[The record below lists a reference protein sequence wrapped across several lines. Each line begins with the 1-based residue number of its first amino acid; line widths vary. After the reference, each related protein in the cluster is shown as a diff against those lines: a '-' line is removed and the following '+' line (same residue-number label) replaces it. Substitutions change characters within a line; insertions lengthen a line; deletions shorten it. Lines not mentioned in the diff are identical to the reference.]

1 MVSVIIAAAGS
12 GTRMKSSIKKQFISL
27 LNIPVLIRTLKQFD
41 IEEIDEIIIVT
52 NEDDIDSVKG
62 MIDLYEIN
70 NVNYVI
76 PGGQNRQDSIYNGL
90 KVAKGDV
97 VMIHDA
103 ARPFVDREIIIR
115 NIEAVSDNVGVVT
128 CVPCKDT
135 IKVVRDEFV
144 KETLDRSE
152 LMNIQTP
159 QTFITKQIKDA
170 YDHVMAHKIS
180 VTDDASVAEIYGMA
194 VKTVMGSYQNIKL
207 TTPED
212 LWMGEAILK
221 RG

>member
-12 GTRMKSSIKKQFISL
+12 GTRMNSSVKKQFISL
-27 LNIPVLIRTLKQFD
+27 LDIPVLIRTLKQFD
-41 IEEIDEIIIVT
+41 MDQIDEIIVVT
-52 NEDDIDSVKG
+52 NEDDLETVRE
-62 MIDLYEIN
+62 MIDEYE
-70 NVNYVI
+70 VSKVHSVI
-76 PGGQNRQDSIYNGL
+76 PGGQSRQESIYNGL
-90 KVAKGDV
+90 EMAKGDV
-97 VMIHDA
+97 VLIHDA
-103 ARPFVDREIIIR
+103 ARPFVDRDTILR
-115 NIEAVSDNVGVVT
+115 NIEAVSDNAGVVT

-135 IKVVRDEFV
+135 IKVVKDEYV
-144 KETLDRSE
+144 KETLDRSQ

-159 QTFITKQIKDA
+159 QTFMTKQIKEA
-170 YDHVMAHKIS
+170 YDHVMAHNIS
-180 VTDDASVAEIYGMA
+180 VTDDASVAEIYGIA

>member
-12 GTRMKSSIKKQFISL
+12 GTRMKSSVKKQFISL
-27 LNIPVLIRTLKQFD
+27 LDIPVLIRTLKQFD
-41 IEEIDEIIIVT
+41 LEEINEIIIVT
-52 NEDDIDSVKG
+52 NKEDIDSVKS
-62 MIDLYEIN
+62 MIDLYGVKKVKYI
-70 NVNYVI
+70 I

-90 KVAKGDV
+90 KIANGDV
-97 VMIHDA
+97 VLIHDA
-103 ARPFVDREIIIR
+103 ARPFVDQDIILR
-115 NIEAVSDNVGVVT
+115 NIEAVSDHVGVVT

-135 IKVVRDEFV
+135 IKVVKNQFV

-152 LMNIQTP
+152 LMTIQTP
-159 QTFITKQIKDA
+159 QTFITQQIKEA

-194 VKTVMGSYQNIKL
+194 VKIVMGSYQNIKL

>member
-12 GTRMKSSIKKQFISL
+12 GTRMKSSVKKQFISL
-27 LNIPVLIRTLKQFD
+27 LDIPVLIRTLKQFD
-41 IEEIDEIIIVT
+41 LEEINEIIIVT
-52 NEDDIDSVKG
+52 NKEDIDSVKN
-62 MIDLYEIN
+62 MIDLYG
-70 NVNYVI
+70 VNKVKYII

-90 KVAKGDV
+90 KIANGDV

-103 ARPFVDREIIIR
+103 ARPFVDQDIILR
-115 NIEAVSDNVGVVT
+115 NIEAVSDHVGVVT

-135 IKVVRDEFV
+135 IKVVKDQFV

-159 QTFITKQIKDA
+159 QTFITQQIKEA
-170 YDHVMAHKIS
+170 YDHIMTHKIS